1 LLCIV
6 AQEHRLP
13 CGDPAGLRLSRDSRF
28 FFDSRYASEVRKEY
42 LLYLYPGSVRPGE
55 RVDVPG
61 EPMVSGVEKAC
72 KKEKKKKEKKCLDIY
87 SSTLP
92 VRVGGKRV
100 YGRG

>member
-1 LLCIV
+1 MAIL
-6 AQEHRLP
+6 RG
-13 CGDPAGLRLSRDSRF
+13 CGSAEILV

-72 KKEKKKKEKKCLDIY
+72 KKEK
-87 SSTLP
+87 
-92 VRVGGKRV
+92 GKRKKV
-100 YGRG
+100 S